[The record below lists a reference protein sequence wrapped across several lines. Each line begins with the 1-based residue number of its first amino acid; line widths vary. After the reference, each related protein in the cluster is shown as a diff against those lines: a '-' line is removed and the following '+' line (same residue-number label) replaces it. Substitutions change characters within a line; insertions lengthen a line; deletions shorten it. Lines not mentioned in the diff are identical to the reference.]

1 MNNLVAPK
9 TEAKHQINESNK
21 RQIHF
26 NAVKSE
32 PHFFTFLRTKSGS
45 RGFKGDRDSLVV
57 CASVRAC
64 MRERE
69 RKV

>member
-57 CASVRAC
+57 CASVRVC
-64 MRERE
+64 ER
-69 RKV
+69 V